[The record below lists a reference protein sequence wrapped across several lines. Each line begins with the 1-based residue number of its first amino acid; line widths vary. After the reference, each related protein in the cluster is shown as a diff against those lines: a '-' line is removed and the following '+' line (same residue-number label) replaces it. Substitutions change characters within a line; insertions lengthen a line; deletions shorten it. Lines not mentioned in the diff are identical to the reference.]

1 MRMTNEEFQAEVF
14 RRSRVYLDEK
24 KSSRKRL
31 FAGIAACAACF
42 VIAGGALMLRT
53 SHTNDLAADM
63 TQALTASEAN
73 CAGEA
78 PSEESCDDVY
88 YDECGE
94 ESCEECGEE
103 SCEECSEESSAES
116 SEESSAESSEAAEQD
131 ISENADNTIKEADAA
146 ANPDDGN
153 VLTADEFFSELGINP
168 MPETL
173 GGYTL
178 RWQPEA
184 GFDIRGRYA
193 FLYQDQNGKNA
204 LIVYLAKAEDGETE
218 EFDSSSFTD
227 FIVNQAHVTISREL
241 LQECDEDTFHELT
254 EELKAYLPLE

>member
-63 TQALTASEAN
+63 KQALTASEAN
-73 CAGEA
+73 CAEAA
-78 PSEESCDDVY
+78 PSEEACDEAY
-88 YDECGE
+88 YDESSE

-103 SCEECSEESSAES
+103 SCAES

-131 ISENADNTIKEADAA
+131 ISEKSDNTIKGADAA

-218 EFDSSSFTD
+218 EFDSGSLTD
-227 FIVNQAHVTISREL
+227 FIVNQAHVTVSREL
-241 LQECDEDTFHELT
+241 LQECDADTFHELT

>member
-53 SHTNDLAADM
+53 SSKNDLTADTAQM
-63 TQALTASEAN
+63 LTESEAN
-73 CAGEA
+73 CAEAA
-78 PSEESCDDVY
+78 PSEEACDEAY
-88 YDECGE
+88 YDESSE

-116 SEESSAESSEAAEQD
+116 GEAAEQARN
-131 ISENADNTIKEADAA
+131 EKADNAIQGADAA
-146 ANPDDGN
+146 AANLDDRN

-218 EFDSSSFTD
+218 EFDSSSLTD
-227 FIVNQAHVTISREL
+227 FIVNQAHVTVSREL
-241 LQECDEDTFHELT
+241 LQECDADTFHELT

>member
-94 ESCEECGEE
+94 ESCEECSEE
-103 SCEECSEESSAES
+103 SCAES
-116 SEESSAESSEAAEQD
+116 GEAAEQD
-131 ISENADNTIKEADAA
+131 RNEKADNAIQGADAA
-146 ANPDDGN
+146 AANLDDRN

-193 FLYQDQNGKNA
+193 FLYKDQNGKNA

-218 EFDSSSFTD
+218 EFDSGSLTD

-241 LQECDEDTFHELT
+241 LQECDADTFHELT